1 MSNVDPYLEMIA
13 ADAQP
18 DTEVMLSLE
27 DGGRW
32 LLPYKDAYMIASLL
46 NSATRVR
53 GRYYKSKNLDILDE
67 PHDSATIKPATT
79 QSTSIGIRTNC
90 SAVCRQTL
98 PCSWASCPRWV
109 RPCVI

>member
-18 DTEVMLSLE
+18 DTEVMLCIN
-27 DGGRW
+27 DGGKW

-67 PHDSATIKPATT
+67 PHDSATIKPITGRHRIMWD
-79 QSTSIGIRTNC
+79 SNDRTINGDDK
-90 SAVCRQTL
+90 
-98 PCSWASCPRWV
+98 
-109 RPCVI
+109 